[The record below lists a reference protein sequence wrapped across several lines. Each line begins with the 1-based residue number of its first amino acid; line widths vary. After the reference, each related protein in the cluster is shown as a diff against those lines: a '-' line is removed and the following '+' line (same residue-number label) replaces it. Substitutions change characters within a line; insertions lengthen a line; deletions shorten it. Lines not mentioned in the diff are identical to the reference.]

1 MKILP
6 GLLLFPL
13 LFFAVVY
20 LLCRLLSPL
29 NALLY
34 SSLPALLYSDQL
46 WSTLPYIFLLCS
58 VLHHVTVRCLRLYS
72 ILLYTTL
79 HYPLAIL
86 NQPVTSPMLGWISST
101 TNIFAW
107 LALKKL
113 QSKVRGTVPNLLDPQ
128 DLHHQKTCLKWITF
142 ISYLSRK
149 RKKHFL
155 FITLIQSWI
164 LTLLRILCF
173 TLKILTLHV
182 LTMRY
187 LDKTK

>member
-1 MKILP
+1 MLCST
-6 GLLLFPL
+6 
-13 LFFAVVY
+13 
-20 LLCRLLSPL
+20 LLCRLYFTLI
-29 NALLY
+29 
-34 SSLPALLYSDQL
+34 SSDLHCPIFFY
-46 WSTLPYIFLLCS
+46 STLFC
-58 VLHHVTVRCLRLYS
+58 
-72 ILLYTTL
+72 TTL
-79 HYPLAIL
+79 LFVASGYILFYSTRLCTIPLAIL

-128 DLHHQKTCLKWITF
+128 DFHHQKTCLKWITF

-173 TLKILTLHV
+173 TLKILTL